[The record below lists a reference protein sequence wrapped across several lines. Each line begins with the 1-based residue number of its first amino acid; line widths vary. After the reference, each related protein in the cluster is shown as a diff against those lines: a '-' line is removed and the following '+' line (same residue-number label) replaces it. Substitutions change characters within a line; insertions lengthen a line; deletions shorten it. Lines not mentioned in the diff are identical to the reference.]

1 MTVNG
6 LCIGRERFLVA
17 TKGTERIPLPTPG
30 KSVAGVHSN
39 GPLIGRERF
48 QIAFELAEQIGFV
61 EVGKSVVRIQ
71 RDGPLVGRQRLLIT
85 AEAFEGIPFV
95 KVGHGIVRIQRDG
108 PLVGRQRLLKI
119 IRHSPFTLAQRAHP
133 LGASHSRS
141 HYWTEY
147 DDIENTTLASPYLKI
162 GSRAFPGST
171 RSLADFQS
179 DSACWFRGKAFPRVK
194 TRASP
199 TFGVPTDT
207 SLV

>member
-48 QIAFELAEQIGFV
+48 PIAFELAEQIGFV

-71 RDGPLVGRQRLLIT
+71 RDGPLVGRQRLLM
-85 AEAFEGIPFV
+85 
-95 KVGHGIVRIQRDG
+95 
-108 PLVGRQRLLKI
+108 I

-162 GSRAFPGST
+162 GS
-171 RSLADFQS
+171 
-179 DSACWFRGKAFPRVK
+179 
-194 TRASP
+194 
-199 TFGVPTDT
+199 
-207 SLV
+207 